1 MLVLTGRAATQDGRP
16 DRVALQARGPLLQVA
31 LSVLDQ
37 QADIL
42 SSRGEDVPVVNG
54 LALIDSGASATCIDD
69 GAAVG
74 ARLPA
79 VDTARM
85 SSASGSS
92 DVSVYAEKITL
103 VQPDGTG
110 GTGAVIN
117 AH

>member
-16 DRVALQARGPLLQVA
+16 DRVALQARGPLQVA

-69 GAAVG
+69 RAAVG
-74 ARLPA
+74 A
-79 VDTARM
+79 
-85 SSASGSS
+85 
-92 DVSVYAEKITL
+92 
-103 VQPDGTG
+103 
-110 GTGAVIN
+110 
-117 AH
+117 